1 MTLKEFCI
9 KQGWVIGFAEVRR
22 AISSN
27 AITVNGVVAYDADM
41 IMQNGDIVTF
51 GKKREAVYGPATST
65 AR

>member
-9 KQGWVIGFAEVRR
+9 EQGWAIGFAEIRR

-27 AITVNGVVAYDADM
+27 AITVNGTVAYDADM

-51 GKKREAVYGPATST
+51 GKKREAV
-65 AR
+65 

>member
-9 KQGWVIGFAEVRR
+9 KQGWAIGFAEVRR

-27 AITVNGVVAYDADM
+27 AITVNSAVACDADM

-51 GKKREAVYGPATST
+51 GKKREAVYGPATGT